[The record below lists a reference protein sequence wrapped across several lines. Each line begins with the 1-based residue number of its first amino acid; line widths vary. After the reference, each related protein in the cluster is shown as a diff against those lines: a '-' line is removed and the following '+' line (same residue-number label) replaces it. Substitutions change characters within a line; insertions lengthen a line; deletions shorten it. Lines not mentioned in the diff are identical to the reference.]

1 MPFSRGSFWPRDTT
15 QVPALWADS
24 LQFELLAFDISI
36 NVPAATSSCL
46 LPMVCLMS
54 LICYGH
60 RNQISHFISLWCNIR
75 LSRLQ
80 VSQRLSNVAKG
91 HGFVAGFKR
100 NNMTLFFGLLVILI
114 YIPDWD
120 FWIGDPCITDF
131 LFYTFLFL
139 LRECEIDNSIYP

>member
-1 MPFSRGSFWPRDTT
+1 MDCSPPGSSYPWDSSGILEWVAMPFSRGSFWPRDTT

-60 RNQISHFISLWCNIR
+60 RNKISHFISLWCNIR

-91 HGFVAGFKR
+91 HGFVAGF
-100 NNMTLFFGLLVILI
+100 V
-114 YIPDWD
+114 
-120 FWIGDPCITDF
+120 FWLTCDSH
-131 LFYTFLFL
+131 LY
-139 LRECEIDNSIYP
+139 S